1 MTGKYFHKSYCGMT
15 LIELSAVIVV
25 ASIIGLGMT
34 AAAQAV
40 LLHYQADTVRQDLRQ
55 YGNNIMREIS
65 RELHLAQKVEID
77 GINGFSRLKLYDQF
91 QSVTPDLVITCKSKD
106 GIEFND
112 DIPLN
117 GVLEF
122 PDQGTFRGNGNRTLF
137 VKDFTAEY
145 EPSNRPGFTEFK
157 RSFLHLQLTLSLTSD
172 VMDEAG
178 PAEEDHFF
186 QRSLFLGTSY
196 IQQKIT
202 NSALDAVSDV

>member
-1 MTGKYFHKSYCGMT
+1 MREKHISKAYSRMT

-55 YGNNIMREIS
+55 YGNNIMREIA

-77 GINGFSRLKLYDQF
+77 GINGFARLKLYDQF
-91 QSVTPDLVITCKSKD
+91 QSMTPDLIITCKSKD

-112 DIPLN
+112 DTPLN

-122 PDQGTFRGNGNRTLF
+122 PNQGVFRDNGNRTLF
-137 VKDFTAEY
+137 IKDFTAEY
-145 EPSNRPGFTEFK
+145 EPSNRPGFEEFK
-157 RSFLHLQLTLSLTSD
+157 QSFLHLQLTLSITSD
-172 VMDEAG
+172 VRDEAG
-178 PAEEDHFF
+178 TTEEDHFF
-186 QRSLFLGTSY
+186 HRSLFLGTSY

-202 NSALDAVSDV
+202 NSTLDAGADV